1 MKILHVVQSLDP
13 AWGGIARVLPELA
26 AGLAAGGD
34 TCRIATLAGGR
45 YGTPPPVPAVDV
57 LGYEAPDAS
66 KLGKS
71 AAFNRDIGRLATE
84 ADLVHLHGLWTGQNW
99 AAGKAARKA
108 RKPYIITPHSM
119 MMPWAWQR
127 SRLKKKLAGVMF
139 EHANLR
145 GAALLHA
152 LSQGEA
158 DAMRALGFNS
168 RIELVPNGLHTATF
182 TNLPAPDAFMQRFP
196 ETRDRR
202 WILFLGRISEQK
214 GIIEG
219 MRGCFDA
226 AAGGKDFQLIVAGHD
241 EFGLQKLLETAVRRK
256 GLEGRVTFTGVLD
269 RPTVLSVLSRTT
281 LLLQPSKSEGLSLSI
296 LEAMAA
302 GVPVLISPAC
312 NMPEVASHGAGRIV
326 EPERTAIATAL
337 KQLFSLSPAELTSMG
352 TRGRDLARN
361 RFDWSKILPQYRRM
375 YEIARV

>member
-34 TCRIATLAGGR
+34 MCRIATLAGGR
-45 YGTPPPVPAVDV
+45 YGTPPNVSGVEV
-57 LGYEAPDAS
+57 LKFAAPDAS

-71 AAFNRDIGRLATE
+71 SDFNRDIGRLVGE
-84 ADLVHLHGLWTGQNW
+84 ADLAHLHGLWTGQNW

-108 RKPYIITPHSM
+108 RRPYIITPHSM

-127 SRLKKKLAGVMF
+127 SRLKKKLAGALF

-152 LSQGEA
+152 LSHGEA
-158 DAMRALGFNS
+158 DAIRALGFNS
-168 RIELVPNGLHTATF
+168 RIELVPNGLHTAQF
-182 TNLPAPDAFMQRFP
+182 ASLPAPDDFIRRFP

-214 GIIEG
+214 GIIEA

-226 AAGGKDFQLIVAGHD
+226 AAGGKEFQLIVAGND

-326 EPERTAIATAL
+326 EPERGAISTAL
-337 KQLFSLSPAELTSMG
+337 KQLFSLTPAELTSMG
-352 TRGRDLARN
+352 TRGRDLVRN
-361 RFDWSKILPQYRRM
+361 RFDWSKVLPEYRKM
-375 YEIARV
+375 YKSAMQ

>member
-26 AGLAAGGD
+26 AGLAAAGD
-34 TCRIATLAGGR
+34 ACRIATLAGGR
-45 YGTPPPVPAVDV
+45 YGTPPAVV
-57 LGYEAPDAS
+57 GVEILKFAAPDS
-66 KLGKS
+66 SSLGKS
-71 AAFNRDIGRLATE
+71 SAFNSDIGRLISE
-84 ADLVHLHGLWTGQNW
+84 ADVVHLHGLWTGQNW
-99 AAGKAARKA
+99 SAGKAARKA
-108 RKPYIITPHSM
+108 GKPYIITPHSM

-127 SRLKKKLAGVMF
+127 SRLKKKLAGMMF

-145 GAALLHA
+145 GAVLLHA

-158 DAMRALGFNS
+158 DAIRALGFNS

-182 TNLPAPDAFMQRFP
+182 ANLPAPDSFIQRFP
-196 ETRDRR
+196 ETRDKR

-214 GIIEG
+214 GIIEA

-226 AAGGKDFQLIVAGHD
+226 AAAGKQFHLIVAGND

-312 NMPEVASHGAGRIV
+312 NMPEVESHGAGRIV
-326 EPERTAIATAL
+326 EPERGAISSAL
-337 KQLFSLSPAELTSMG
+337 KQLFSLSPPELASMG
-352 TRGRDLARN
+352 ARGRDLARN
-361 RFDWSKILPQYRRM
+361 RYDWSKVLPEYRKM
-375 YEIARV
+375 YAKARP

>member
-1 MKILHVVQSLDP
+1 MRILHVVQSLDP

-26 AGLAAGGD
+26 AGLAAEGD
-34 TCRIATLAGGR
+34 ACRIATLAGGR
-45 YGTPPPVPAVDV
+45 YGTPPPVPGVDV

-71 AAFNRDIGRLATE
+71 AAFNRDIGRLVGE

-99 AAGKAARKA
+99 SAGKAARRA

-127 SRLKKKLAGVMF
+127 SRLKKKLAGALF

-158 DAMRALGFNS
+158 DAIRALGFNS
-168 RIELVPNGLHTATF
+168 HIELVPNGLHTATF

-214 GIIEG
+214 GIIEA

-226 AAGGKDFQLIVAGHD
+226 AAGGKEFQLIVAGND

-269 RPTVLSVLSRTT
+269 RPTVLSVLGRTT

-312 NMPEVASHGAGRIV
+312 NMPEVEVYGAGRIV
-326 EPERTAIATAL
+326 EPERSAIASAL
-337 KQLFSLSPAELTSMG
+337 KQLFSLSPPELASMG
-352 TRGRDLARN
+352 SRGRDLARN
-361 RFDWSKILPQYRRM
+361 RFDWAKVLPEYRKMYKIASQ
-375 YEIARV
+375 

>member
-1 MKILHVVQSLDP
+1 MRILHVVQSLDS

-26 AGLAAGGD
+26 AGLATAGD

-45 YGTPPPVPAVDV
+45 YGTPPSVPGVEV
-57 LGYEAPDAS
+57 LRFEGSGTS

-71 AAFNRDIGRLATE
+71 AAFNRDIGRLVGE
-84 ADLVHLHGLWTGQNW
+84 ADVVHLHGLWTAQNW
-99 AAGKAARKA
+99 SAGKAARRA
-108 RKPYIITPHSM
+108 RKPYIMTPHSM

-127 SRLKKKLAGVMF
+127 SRMKKKLAGMMF

-152 LSQGEA
+152 LSEGEA
-158 DAMRALGFNS
+158 QGMRALGFNS
-168 RIELVPNGLHTATF
+168 RIELVPNGLHTAQF
-182 TNLPAPDAFMQRFP
+182 AALPAPDTFIQRFP

-214 GIIEG
+214 GIVEA

-226 AAGGKDFQLIVAGHD
+226 AAAGKEFQLIVAGND
-241 EFGLQKLLETAVRRK
+241 EFGMQKFLETAIRRK

-281 LLLQPSKSEGLSLSI
+281 LLLQPSTSEGLSMSI

-312 NMPEVASHGAGRIV
+312 NMPEVESQGAGRIV
-326 EPERTAIATAL
+326 EPDRSAIASAL
-337 KQLFSLSPAELTSMG
+337 KQLFGLSPAELASMG

-361 RFDWSKILPQYRRM
+361 RYDWSKVLPKYRKM
-375 YEIARV
+375 YESVRA

>member
-26 AGLAAGGD
+26 AGLAAAGES
-34 TCRIATLAGGR
+34 CRIATLAGGR
-45 YGTPPPVPAVDV
+45 YGTPPAVPGVEV
-57 LGYEAPDAS
+57 LRFDAPDAS

-71 AAFNRDIGRLATE
+71 AAFNRDIGRLVSET
-84 ADLVHLHGLWTGQNW
+84 DLVHLHGLWTGQNW

-127 SRLKKKLAGVMF
+127 SRLKKKLAGLLF

-168 RIELVPNGLHTATF
+168 RIELVPNGLHTAQF
-182 TNLPAPDAFMQRFP
+182 ASLPAPDAFIQRFP

-226 AAGGKDFQLIVAGHD
+226 AAGGKDFQLIVAGND

-312 NMPEVASHGAGRIV
+312 NMPEVEAHGAGRIV
-326 EPERTAIATAL
+326 EPDRGAISTAL
-337 KQLFSLSPAELTSMG
+337 KQLFSLSPPELASMG

-361 RFDWSKILPQYRRM
+361 RFDWAKVLPEYRKM
-375 YEIARV
+375 YAKART

>member
-26 AGLAAGGD
+26 AGLAAAGD
-34 TCRIATLAGGR
+34 ICRIATLAGGR
-45 YGTPPPVPAVDV
+45 YGT
-57 LGYEAPDAS
+57 APDVPGVEVLRFSASGGS

-71 AAFNRDIGRLATE
+71 ADFNRDINRLVGE
-84 ADLVHLHGLWTGQNW
+84 ADVVHLHGLWTGQNW

-108 RKPYIITPHSM
+108 RKPYIMTPHSM

-127 SRLKKKLAGVMF
+127 SRLKKQMAGVLF

-145 GAALLHA
+145 GARMLHA

-158 DAMRALGFNS
+158 DAMRKLGFND
-168 RIELVPNGLHTATF
+168 RIELIPNGLHVEQFAA
-182 TNLPAPDAFMQRFP
+182 LPAPEAFIQRFP
-196 ETRDRR
+196 ATRDRR

-214 GIIEG
+214 GIVEA

-226 AAGGKDFQLIVAGHD
+226 AASGKEFQLIVAGHD

-256 GLEGRVTFTGVLD
+256 GLEERVTFTGVLD
-269 RPTVLSVLSRTT
+269 RQTVLSVLGRST
-281 LLLQPSKSEGLSLSI
+281 LLLQPSKSEGLSMSI
-296 LEAMAA
+296 LEALSA

-312 NMPEVASHGAGRIV
+312 NMPEVESHGAGRIV
-326 EPERTAIATAL
+326 EPDRTAIAAAL
-337 KQLFSLSPAELTSMG
+337 KQLFSLSPAELSSMG
-352 TRGRDLARN
+352 TRGRDLARM
-361 RFDWSKILPQYRRM
+361 RFDWSRVLPQYRKM
-375 YEIARV
+375 YQSAMS